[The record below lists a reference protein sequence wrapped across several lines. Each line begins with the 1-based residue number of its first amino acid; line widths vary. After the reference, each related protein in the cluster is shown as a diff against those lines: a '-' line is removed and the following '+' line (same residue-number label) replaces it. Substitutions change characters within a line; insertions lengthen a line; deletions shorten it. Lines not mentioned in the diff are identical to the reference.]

1 MRNVLNEIKNASS
14 NNSNDA
20 NANFK
25 DDSSNKNN
33 NMIKFKKDSNNKI
46 KTDDMYD
53 LKNEIKL
60 LQNKI
65 NGLGKNIC

>member
-1 MRNVLNEIKNASS
+1 
-14 NNSNDA
+14 
-20 NANFK
+20 
-25 DDSSNKNN
+25 
-33 NMIKFKKDSNNKI
+33 MINFKKDSNNKI